1 MTPGF
6 LWKSLSFV
14 LHFRLHS
21 KLDKGKD
28 ILRIHNVSL
37 DKNSREMDIYE
48 TRLTLLCPYAR
59 QDKMELIVDVHLRDV
74 TTIRII

>member
-14 LHFRLHS
+14 LHFRLHCE
-21 KLDKGKD
+21 LNKGKD

-37 DKNSREMDIYE
+37 DKNSREMDSYE
-48 TRLTLLCPYAR
+48 TRVTLPYPYAR
-59 QDKMELIVDVHLRDV
+59 QDKMELIVDVHLSDV
-74 TTIRII
+74 SNHH